1 MPDLIFFN
9 ANVITLDPGLKKAQL
24 VAVRD
29 GRIIAVTGVNSLGQ
43 LRRRHTR
50 MVDCNAKTLLPGFI
64 DAHCHLRA
72 TAAREVSVDLSPR
85 ENVLSINDIKSKI
98 KKHSQRLKPGTWVRA
113 TGYDEFYLSEK
124 RHPTRWD
131 LDEAAADHPVKLVHR
146 SGHAHVLNSLALK
159 LVGITKSTPDPP
171 GGLMDR
177 APETGEPTGILY
189 EMNAVLSKRI
199 PPRDESELNRGLML
213 LNQKW
218 LSQGITSIHDA
229 SVQND
234 LAQWS
239 SFCSLKQREIIL
251 PRITMMIGSKSI
263 AKFTKSDFS
272 CPGTHGQLRLGAVK
286 IIIDETTG
294 RLYPPQKELNAMVLE
309 HHRNGRQVAIHA
321 IEENAVES
329 ACDAIEFALNN
340 FPRTD
345 HRHRI
350 EHCSVCPRSLSQR
363 IASLGIMVVTQPDF
377 VFHNGDRYRKTV
389 PERQLQNIY
398 PIGSL
403 MKNNVLVAGSSDSPI
418 APPSPMG
425 GISSAVNRL
434 TDKGNLILPQERI
447 SVLQALQLYTTH
459 AARAGFEDEFKGTI
473 APGKLADMVLIS
485 GDPMTVPSEKL
496 KDLAV
501 EMTIIDG
508 KVVWSRSG

>member
-1 MPDLIFFN
+1 
-9 ANVITLDPGLKKAQL
+9 
-24 VAVRD
+24 
-29 GRIIAVTGVNSLGQ
+29 
-43 LRRRHTR
+43 
-50 MVDCNAKTLLPGFI
+50 
-64 DAHCHLRA
+64 
-72 TAAREVSVDLSPR
+72 
-85 ENVLSINDIKSKI
+85 
-98 KKHSQRLKPGTWVRA
+98 
-113 TGYDEFYLSEK
+113 
-124 RHPTRWD
+124 
-131 LDEAAADHPVKLVHR
+131 
-146 SGHAHVLNSLALK
+146 
-159 LVGITKSTPDPP
+159 
-171 GGLMDR
+171 MDR

-213 LNQKW
+213 LNQNW
-218 LSQGITSIHDA
+218 LSQGITSVQDA

-239 SFCSLKQREIIL
+239 SFCSLKQREVIL
-251 PRITMMIGSKSI
+251 PRITMMVGSKSFADI
-263 AKFTKSDFS
+263 TKKNDFS
-272 CPGTHGQLRLGAVK
+272 CPGTHDQLRLGAVK

-309 HHRNGRQVAIHA
+309 NHRNGLQVAIHA

-329 ACDAIEFALNN
+329 ACEAIEFALND
-340 FPRTD
+340 FPRPD

-398 PIGSL
+398 PICSL
-403 MKNNVLVAGSSDSPI
+403 MKSNVIVAGSSDSPI
-418 APPSPMG
+418 APPSPLS

-447 SVLQALQLYTTH
+447 SVLQALQLYTAH
-459 AARAGFEDEFKGTI
+459 AARVGFEDEFKGSIT
-473 APGKLADMVLIS
+473 PGKFADMVLIS
-485 GDPMTVPSEKL
+485 GDPTKVPAEQIR
-496 KDLAV
+496 DLEV
-501 EMTIIDG
+501 EMTVIGG
-508 KVVWSRSG
+508 KVVWTRSG